1 MNVLYYYRCDYENK
15 RVTIACAVLGA
26 ILTLVI
32 ICVICW
38 QRNRMTKELHRVARQ
53 TSLRRGRREAL
64 VPKPSKFICRLI
76 KALEAIAHY
85 TQNCKKF
92 SYFPF
97 TLQFFFTTATIV
109 FNSFICSQRFSQ
121 RFFLEKSCSL
131 VCSVQGPLQPET
143 AMTFLVHV

>member
-1 MNVLYYYRCDYENK
+1 MYYYRCDYENK

-76 KALEAIAHY
+76 KALEALAHY
-85 TQNCKKF
+85 TQNCKKMQLF
-92 SYFPF
+92 SIH
-97 TLQFFFTTATIV
+97 TTIFFTMATIV

-121 RFFLEKSCSL
+121 RFFFRKI
-131 VCSVQGPLQPET
+131 LQ
-143 AMTFLVHV
+143 FGV